1 MSAYGR
7 DFLRNVSTLLQV
19 QQHPPQESS
28 LLPPPSPPPNVQFQE
43 HGYLFLASTPEQVD
57 HMKHNHWVQTNAD
70 CEVDIHLLSREEL
83 QVQFPWLNTKD
94 LALGSFGKSGEGWF
108 DPWALLMAFKEKN
121 VHDLGV
127 VYKHAEPLET
137 RRDATTGAI
146 HSVLLQD
153 KKTGDT
159 EWVHVG
165 HVVNAAGAYAN
176 DLLQTLASSSSSSA
190 TPSTPLVSPFP
201 VRPRKRS
208 MFFFHCRED
217 QGGNEEEDDVV
228 MPPRYTVPLTVEPT
242 LPGTPSVYFRSEGP
256 HFLCGVSPPP
266 DEDVD
271 CMDPVTELAHGA
283 DYDRWWDDVIWPT
296 LFHRVPAFGNIKVV
310 SSWAGLYEYN
320 TLDQNAIIDFHPEIP
335 NLLCVNGFSGHGL
348 QHSPA
353 AGRAAAELLL
363 CRSSSSG
370 GTTFHTLDLNVFS
383 YDRIL
388 GHGSALL
395 ERGIV

>member
-7 DFLRNVSTLLQV
+7 DFLRNVSTLLHV
-19 QQHPPQESS
+19 QHPQRQSS
-28 LLPPPSPPPNVQFQE
+28 HLPPNVDFQE

-57 HMKHNHWVQTNAD
+57 QMKHNHWVQTNAD

-108 DPWALLMAFKEKN
+108 DPWALLMALKEKN

-127 VYKHAEPLET
+127 VYKHAEPLDA

-146 HSVLLQD
+146 HAVLLQD

-159 EWVHVG
+159 EWIHVG
-165 HVVNAAGAYAN
+165 QVVNAAGAYAN
-176 DLLQTLASSSSSSA
+176 DLLQTLVSSSA
-190 TPSTPLVSPFP
+190 PLVSSFP

-217 QGGNEEEDDVV
+217 QHQQQEGGKEDEEDVVVV

-256 HFLCGVSPPP
+256 HFVCGVSPPP
-266 DEDVD
+266 EEDVD
-271 CMDPVTELAHGA
+271 CMDPATELAHGA
-283 DYDRWWDDVIWPT
+283 DYDRWWDAVIWPT
-296 LFHRVPAFGNIKVV
+296 LYHRVPAFGNIKVM

-320 TLDQNAIIDFHPEIP
+320 TLDQNAIIDFHPELP

-363 CRSSSSG
+363 RSSRSG
-370 GTTFHTLDLNVFS
+370 RFHHTLDLNIFS

>member
-19 QQHPPQESS
+19 QQPPQESS
-28 LLPPPSPPPNVQFQE
+28 FLPPSLPPNVQFQE

-94 LALGSFGKSGEGWF
+94 IALGSFGASGEGWF

-121 VHDLGV
+121 IHDLGV

-137 RRDATTGAI
+137 RRDATTGSILA
-146 HSVLLQD
+146 VLLQD

-159 EWVHVG
+159 EWIHVG
-165 HVVNAAGAYAN
+165 QVVNAAGAYAN
-176 DLLQTLASSSSSSA
+176 DLLQTLSSSSA
-190 TPSTPLVSPFP
+190 TPSAPLVSPFP

-217 QGGNEEEDDVV
+217 QPQQGSSEEEEEEEDIVV
-228 MPPRYTVPLTVEPT
+228 MPPRYSVPLTVEPT
-242 LPGTPSVYFRSEGP
+242 LPGTSSVYFRSEGQ

-266 DEDVD
+266 HEDVD
-271 CMDPVTELAHGA
+271 CIDPVTELAKGA
-283 DYDRWWDDVIWPT
+283 EYDRWWDDVIWPT
-296 LFHRVPAFGNIKVV
+296 LYHRVPAFGNIKVM
-310 SSWAGLYEYN
+310 SSWAALYE
-320 TLDQNAIIDFHPEIP
+320 
-335 NLLCVNGFSGHGL
+335 
-348 QHSPA
+348 
-353 AGRAAAELLL
+353 
-363 CRSSSSG
+363 
-370 GTTFHTLDLNVFS
+370 
-383 YDRIL
+383 
-388 GHGSALL
+388 
-395 ERGIV
+395 